1 MDRLTVWLEGKL
13 PSALFKPFHVH
24 DILGRVK
31 LSALTRPA
39 TSARRNPE
47 IGASVGARESQVNK
61 PILLTVDDDAA
72 VSQAI
77 TRTLRRQYVQHF
89 RVLRAG
95 SGAAALEILREL
107 KLGGDEAALILADH
121 RMPGMTGVDLLERSV
136 ELFPEAKRV
145 LLTAYADIDVAIR
158 AINTVGLDYYLL
170 KPWDPPEEKLYPVLD
185 DLLDDWLAH
194 YEPPFEGVRV
204 VGHRWSARSHEVK
217 DLLAGNHV
225 PYLWLD
231 VESDSEARE
240 LLAASGAT
248 ATPERLPVVV
258 TASGAVLEAPTN
270 AELADKIGL
279 LTHAEL
285 PFYDLII
292 IGAGPAGL
300 AAAVY
305 GASEGLRTVLVERQ
319 APGGQAGQ
327 SSRIENYLGFPA
339 GVSGSELARRAITQ
353 ARRFGAEMITVQEA
367 CALVARGSARV
378 VRLSGGA
385 ELSGHAVL
393 IATGVSYRRLE
404 APGFADLVGRGVYY
418 GAGVA
423 EAQRMRDQDVYIV
436 GGANS
441 AGQAAV
447 YFSHFARSVT
457 LLVRADRLEK
467 SMSHYLIDQIAR
479 IPTIRVRTQCEVV
492 AVAGDDH
499 LDTITIADR
508 AAGTQTDAPANYLFV
523 LIGAYPHTEW
533 IGDSVARDAQGYILS
548 GADLTRGG
556 DHPRWTAERD
566 PYVLETSLPGV
577 FVAGDA
583 RRASMKRV
591 ASAVGEGSMAVHLVH
606 QYLDKM

>member
-1 MDRLTVWLEGKL
+1 M
-13 PSALFKPFHVH
+13 
-24 DILGRVK
+24 
-31 LSALTRPA
+31 
-39 TSARRNPE
+39 
-47 IGASVGARESQVNK
+47 NK

-77 TRTLRRQYVQHF
+77 TRTLRRQYADRF
-89 RVLRAG
+89 RVLRAD
-95 SGAAALEILREL
+95 SGLAALETLREL
-107 KLGGDEAALILADH
+107 KLSGDEAALLLADH
-121 RMPGMTGVDLLERSV
+121 RMPGMTGVALLEQAI
-136 ELFPEAKRV
+136 EFFPDAKRV

-204 VGHRWSARSHEVK
+204 IGHRWSARSHEVK

-225 PYLWLD
+225 PFLWLD
-231 VESDSEARE
+231 VESDAKAQEM
-240 LLAASGAT
+240 LTASGVSAS
-248 ATPERLPVVV
+248 PERLPVVV
-258 TASGAVLEAPTN
+258 TTSGAVLEAPTN
-270 AELADKIGL
+270 ADLAANIGL
-279 LTHAEL
+279 LTRAEL
-285 PFYDLII
+285 PFYDLTI

-305 GASEGLRTVLVERQ
+305 GASEGLRTILLERQ

-339 GVSGSELARRAITQ
+339 GVSGSELARRALTQ

-367 CALVARGSARV
+367 CALEARGPARI
-378 VRLSGGA
+378 VRLSSGA
-385 ELSGHAVL
+385 ELSSHTVL

-404 APGFADLVGRGVYY
+404 APGFEEFVGQGVYY
-418 GAGVA
+418 GASVA
-423 EAQRMRDQDVYIV
+423 EAQRTRDQDVYII

-447 YFSHFARSVT
+447 YFSRFARSVT
-457 LLVRADRLEK
+457 LVVRADRLEK
-467 SMSHYLIDQIAR
+467 SMSHYLIEQIR
-479 IPTIRVRTQCEVV
+479 SIPTIHVRVQSEVV
-492 AVAGDDH
+492 AVGGSTH
-499 LDTITIADR
+499 LETITIADR
-508 AAGTQTDAPANYLFV
+508 SAGRDEVVPTNFLFV

-533 IGDSVARDAQGYILS
+533 IGEAVARDAQGFILS
-548 GADLTRGG
+548 GAELLRPGA
-556 DHPRWTAERD
+556 HPRWTATRE
-566 PYVLETSLPGV
+566 PYLLETSLAGV

-583 RRASMKRV
+583 RSSSMKRV
-591 ASAVGEGSMAVHLVH
+591 ASAVGEGAMAVQLVH